1 MKEHT
6 MFQLGKRLSL
16 CASLVRPGAR
26 LADIGADHGYLSI
39 WLAKNGLV
47 SQAIAADVREG
58 PLQSARQN
66 IAKYGAE
73 GAVSARLS
81 DGLSA
86 FRPEEADDV
95 AVAGMGG
102 ELIARIVSQAPW
114 LRTPEKHLILQP
126 MTSAEDLR
134 AFLSREGF
142 ALFREEAVTEDGHT
156 YSAMLC
162 WYDPPLAAR
171 QGAEEAFP
179 YAGLVDGGTGAGRA
193 YLLARAAS
201 LKKRAAGLRMAGRAE
216 EAARAERLQQELER
230 RAGEK
235 GDAT

>member
-1 MKEHT
+1 
-6 MFQLGKRLSL
+6 
-16 CASLVRPGAR
+16 
-26 LADIGADHGYLSI
+26 
-39 WLAKNGLV
+39 
-47 SQAIAADVREG
+47 
-58 PLQSARQN
+58 
-66 IAKYGAE
+66 
-73 GAVSARLS
+73 
-81 DGLSA
+81 
-86 FRPEEADDV
+86 
-95 AVAGMGG
+95 
-102 ELIARIVSQAPW
+102 
-114 LRTPEKHLILQP
+114 

-201 LKKRAAGLRMAGRAE
+201 LKKRAAGLRMAGMAE
-216 EAARAERLQQELER
+216 EAARAERLQRELER